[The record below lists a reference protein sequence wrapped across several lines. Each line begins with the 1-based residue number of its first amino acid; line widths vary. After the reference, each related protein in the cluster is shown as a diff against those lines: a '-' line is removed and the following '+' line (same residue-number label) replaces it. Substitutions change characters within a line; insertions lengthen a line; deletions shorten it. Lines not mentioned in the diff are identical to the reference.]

1 MSPTFIPD
9 EFVSFSPYCLGEMS
23 KKTKVLG
30 DFFKSL
36 DTYELVA

>member
-1 MSPTFIPD
+1 MSPAFIPD
-9 EFVSFSPYCLGEMS
+9 ELVSLSPYCLGEMF

-36 DTYELVA
+36 DTD